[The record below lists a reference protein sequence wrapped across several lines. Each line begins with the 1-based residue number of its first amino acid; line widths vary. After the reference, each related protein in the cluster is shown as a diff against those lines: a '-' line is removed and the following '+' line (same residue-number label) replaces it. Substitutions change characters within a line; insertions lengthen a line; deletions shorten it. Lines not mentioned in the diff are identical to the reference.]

1 MKTSVITAEW
11 SGVPCTGISMHMVPP
26 YFNPTP
32 YPRPSAAQSSP
43 EHNSYF
49 LVRAEVV
56 KNVWISPGS
65 RHQQL
70 AVTWGWRGSVAGT
83 SSVTLT
89 FRWEIWRLGST
100 QLSTSHNVW
109 TSQHFLWKICR
120 LPQSSFWL
128 GKSTDNADN
137 VVWRPGWRATETCRL
152 WSCCDLGR
160 WRHYWCRVGVINTV
174 KTEYCT
180 LHHSTVQSCSSV
192 TTTLTIGARWRSR
205 NRHVQVC
212 W

>member
-32 YPRPSAAQSSP
+32 YPRPSATQPSP
-43 EHNSYF
+43 EPNSYF

-89 FRWEIWRLGST
+89 FRWEMWRLGST

-109 TSQHFLWKICR
+109 TSQHFLWKIWR

-128 GKSTDNADN
+128 GKRTDNADN
-137 VVWRPGWRATETCRL
+137 VWWRPSWRATETWQTPELLRPGEVTSLLMQGVCYQ
-152 WSCCDLGR
+152 
-160 WRHYWCRVGVINTV
+160 HYQDRIL
-174 KTEYCT
+174 Y
-180 LHHSTVQSCSSV
+180 
-192 TTTLTIGARWRSR
+192 TIVRYRALVRSPPPSHPHTR
-205 NRHVQVC
+205 GWVEKSQ
-212 W
+212 